1 MHRPWH
7 INISKTSYIKNMDI
21 RKIKKLIDLVKENNI
36 GELEINEDSECI
48 HIVANAPMNSATN
61 VVPLESI
68 IQPIAN
74 NCSKEALTEIK
85 EVKPE
90 YNIESPMV
98 GTVYL
103 ASAPGAKNFIEID
116 QKIKIG
122 DTLCLIE
129 AMKTFNKI
137 EADRSGTVT
146 SILVENGQPIEY
158 GQPLFIIE

>member
-1 MHRPWH
+1 
-7 INISKTSYIKNMDI
+7 MDI

-36 GELEINEDSECI
+36 GELEIKEDSESI
-48 HIVANAPMNSATN
+48 HIVANPAVNLATTAAPSGLI
-61 VVPLESI
+61 V
-68 IQPIAN
+68 QPITNDHSREVSAET
-74 NCSKEALTEIK
+74 KET
-85 EVKPE
+85 KPE
-90 YNIESPMV
+90 YNVESPMV

-103 ASAPGAKNFIEID
+103 ASAPGAKNFIEVD

-137 EADRSGTVT
+137 EADRAGVVT
-146 SILVENGQPIEY
+146 SILVENGQPVEY

>member
-1 MHRPWH
+1 
-7 INISKTSYIKNMDI
+7 MDI

-36 GELEINEDSECI
+36 GELEIKEDSESI
-48 HIVANAPMNSATN
+48 HIVATLSMNSSAN
-61 VVPLESI
+61 VIPSAVIAQPVVDNVP
-68 IQPIAN
+68 
-74 NCSKEALTEIK
+74 KEIPAEIK
-85 EVKPE
+85 VAKPE

-103 ASAPGAKNFIEID
+103 VPTPGAKNFIEIG

-122 DTLCLIE
+122 DTLCLVE

-146 SILVENGQPIEY
+146 AVLVENGQPVEY